1 MDIRKRKRNI
11 VIAIMVA
18 MALGAVEGTVVTTAI
33 PTIVKDLNG
42 FELISWIFSLYLLT
56 SAISTPIYGK
66 LSDLYG
72 RKNTLC
78 VGIIIFLIGS
88 TLCGLSQNIYQLIAF
103 RAMQGLGAGAI
114 FTLTYT
120 IVGDV
125 FTLGE
130 RAKVQGWLS
139 TVWGVSS

>member
-1 MDIRKRKRNI
+1 MNINKRKRNI

-18 MALGAVEGTVVTTAI
+18 MVLGAVEGTVVTTAI

-72 RKNTLC
+72 RKNTLS
-78 VGIIIFLIGS
+78 VGIVIFLIGS
-88 TLCGLSQNIYQLIAF
+88 SLCGLSQNIYQLIAF
-103 RAMQGLGAGAI
+103 RALQGLGAGAI
-114 FTLTYT
+114 FK
-120 IVGDV
+120 IG
-125 FTLGE
+125 
-130 RAKVQGWLS
+130 RAHV
-139 TVWGVSS
+139 